1 MTYLEYTKNEL
12 HDILDMTI
20 ENDVSELFEKKF
32 EIFAKLSS
40 SGLLAHLPLDKIMT
54 LVPSNMED
62 SVQSELNN
70 LSLE

>member
-1 MTYLEYTKNEL
+1 
-12 HDILDMTI
+12 MTI

-40 SGLLAHLPLDKIMT
+40 SDYWHIYQLDKNYD

-62 SVQSELNN
+62 CGSI
-70 LSLE
+70 

>member
-1 MTYLEYTKNEL
+1 
-12 HDILDMTI
+12 MTI

-40 SGLLAHLPLDKIMT
+40 SGVLAHLPLDKIMT

>member
-40 SGLLAHLPLDKIMT
+40 SGLLAHLP
-54 LVPSNMED
+54 P
-62 SVQSELNN
+62 
-70 LSLE
+70 